1 MNTFRPIVH
10 KDAYTLAVEKIIRAY
25 FAETI
30 FDPLAGI
37 LEAAKVPEVRE
48 NAAYTAVQSALDTGR
63 IWYANG
69 SFTGQFPASVAR
81 ELREMGASFDTTSRT
96 FKLPN
101 PDLPLNLRGAV
112 FGSID
117 RSRKVHQRVES
128 FLDVALEHLA
138 IASTGI
144 EIDQT
149 LSVIR
154 GSLYRQLEDTVPQT
168 ALEFVEV
175 GPEMSPGIEAIL
187 AKEFREDIDRSI
199 KTFLPLELRELR
211 AEVQANAFAG
221 YRSDKLATLIEQRYG
236 VSKRKAAFLADQ
248 ETGLFVSKFR
258 EARYRD
264 IGIRSYKWS
273 TSHDDR
279 VRPDHQLL
287 NGEVFSWESP
297 PVTNRKTGARNHPGE
312 DYRCRCVPIPILD
325 MEHFESRINAKSE
338 LHCAKQSRSLIGSH

>member
-1 MNTFRPIVH
+1 MKTFRPIVH

-30 FDPLAGI
+30 FDPLFGI
-37 LEAAKVPEVRE
+37 LESARVPDVRE
-48 NAAYTAVQSALDTGR
+48 NAPSSALKAALETGR
-63 IWYANG
+63 VWYADG
-69 SFTGQFPASVAR
+69 AFTGQFTAPVAR
-81 ELREMGASFDTTSRT
+81 ELRDLGATFEDGQ
-96 FKLPN
+96 FKLPASS
-101 PDLPLNLRGAV
+101 LPFDLRGAAEE
-112 FGSID
+112 SLH
-117 RSRKVHQRVES
+117 RARTVHERVGA
-128 FLDVALEHLA
+128 FLDASLEHVSL
-138 IASTGI
+138 ASTGI

-154 GSLYRQLEDTVPQT
+154 GDLYRQLENTVPQT
-168 ALEFVEV
+168 AVEFVAV
-175 GPEMSPGIEAIL
+175 GPEMSPGIENIL
-187 AKEFREDIDRSI
+187 VEEFREDVDRSI
-199 KTFLPLELRELR
+199 KTFLPTELRELR

-221 YRSDKLATLIEQRYG
+221 YRSDKLTALIEQRYG

-297 PVTNRKTGARNHPGE
+297 PVTNRKTSARNHPGE

-325 MEHFESRINAKSE
+325 MDHFAARINAKSE
-338 LHCAKQSRSLIGSH
+338 LHCAKPSRSLIDSY